1 MLINIVSSA
10 ILDANLCRIGN
21 IVPTEVSKT
30 RASRYVDLSVESVG
44 VKRIDTPCPNVSVFG
59 SKMLADTTYP
69 QLIELSCGNKSMYV
83 NPSECLS

>member
-44 VKRIDTPCPNVSVFG
+44 VKRIDTPRHNVSVFR
-59 SKMLADTTYP
+59 SERL
-69 QLIELSCGNKSMYV
+69 LILHTHNSLSWVVGTN
-83 NPSECLS
+83 L